1 LIGDKAVLI
10 KVSGDEIKLPEGCS
24 IQQLMELKNAPDNVV
39 VVLNG
44 DIVDARVWDNTTLT
58 ANDEVELIQFVA
70 GG

>member
-1 LIGDKAVLI
+1 VQIT
-10 KVSGDEIKLPEGCS
+10 VSGDNIEIPDDYS
-24 IQQLMELKNAPDNVV
+24 IKQLLQLKKAPDNVV

-44 DIVDARVWDNTTLT
+44 DIIGAERWESTTLN

>member
-1 LIGDKAVLI
+1 MLITI
-10 KVSGDEIKLPEGCS
+10 SGDETEIPDGYSIK
-24 IQQLMELKNAPDNVV
+24 QLIRLKDAPDNVV

-44 DIVDARVWDNTTLT
+44 DIVDAKLWESATLN

>member
-1 LIGDKAVLI
+1 MLI
-10 KVSGDEIKLPEGCS
+10 KIAGDETEIPDGFSIK
-24 IQQLMELKNAPDNVV
+24 QLMRLKGAPDNIV

-44 DIVDARVWDNTTLT
+44 DIIGAENWTGTMLN

>member
-1 LIGDKAVLI
+1 MLIT
-10 KVSGDEIKLPEGCS
+10 VSGDQTEIPDGCS
-24 IQQLMELKNAPDNVV
+24 IKQLLQLKNAPDNVV

-44 DIVDARVWDNTTLT
+44 DIVDAKAWGNTILN

>member
-1 LIGDKAVLI
+1 VLI
-10 KVSGDEIKLPEGCS
+10 TVSGDQTEIPDDCS
-24 IQQLMELKNAPDNVV
+24 IKQLLQLKNAPDNVV

-44 DIVDARVWDNTTLT
+44 DIVDAKLWENTILN

>member
-1 LIGDKAVLI
+1 VLI
-10 KVSGDEIKLPEGCS
+10 KIGGDETEISEGCS
-24 IQQLMELKNAPDNVV
+24 IQQLIRLKNAPDNIV

-44 DIVDARVWDNTTLT
+44 DIVDAKLWEDTKLN

>member
-1 LIGDKAVLI
+1 VLI
-10 KVSGDEIKLPEGCS
+10 KIGGNEIEIPDGSSVK
-24 IQQLMELKNAPDNVV
+24 QLVLLKGAPDNIV

-44 DIVDARVWDNTTLT
+44 NIVELEQWEDTALT